1 MYIVQKYAD
10 GSITVTN
17 SKTHRSIIAYLSY
30 NEDTFLKYGGIF
42 PKYDTY
48 LHIYTSDNIYRTKN
62 NLSRPRMRCNC
73 MRSEF
78 IEYFDYDIE
87 LDFDPEEVEF
97 IVSGRYKNKYSGEL
111 CYVEHHECVFELLN

>member
-17 SKTHRSIIAYLSY
+17 SKTNKSIIAYLSY

-48 LHIYTSDNIYRTKN
+48 LHIYTTDNIYRTKN

-73 MRSEF
+73 MRREF
-78 IEYFDYDIE
+78 IKYFDYDIE

>member
-1 MYIVQKYAD
+1 MAPLQLQIQKHIDRLLHIYHTMK
-10 GSITVTN
+10 I
-17 SKTHRSIIAYLSY
+17 H
-30 NEDTFLKYGGIF
+30 FLKYGGIF